1 MEKSIE
7 MRVAELENLVLHSKN
22 VLSFEEASRFLNLS
36 KSYLYKLTS
45 GNLIPH
51 YKPQGKMLY
60 FEKTELEA
68 WLRQNPIRTQ
78 AQTEAGVEKAA
89 DKAQVPVS
97 RQQAQDAAQEI
108 RYIYKHDTKPEYT
121 IVTTGGDVEKQA
133 QAAQER
139 AGADFSI
146 VASDDGEKADVASIS
161 KDRPVELNQYNVQA
175 YKQVLHTVEVSPDIE
190 GRGIAEVGYS
200 VSRKVSSDGKY
211 LGVGASYNFD
221 NNKAYVK
228 MTYTW

>member
-1 MEKSIE
+1 MEQVKTWVYAHRRIVGAIIFGILAVI
-7 MRVAELENLVLHSKN
+7 VAVL
-22 VLSFEEASRFLNLS
+22 LFR
-36 KSYLYKLTS
+36 
-45 GNLIPH
+45 GC
-51 YKPQGKMLY
+51 
-60 FEKTELEA
+60 KTEPQKVTVEP
-68 WLRQNPIRTQ
+68 QTQ
-78 AQTEAGVEKAA
+78 AQSEAGVEKAA
-89 DKAQVPVS
+89 DNAQVPVS

-108 RYIYKHDTKPEYT
+108 RYIYEHDTKPEYT
-121 IVTTGGDVEKQA
+121 IITTGGDVEKQA

-146 VASDDGEKADVASIS
+146 VASQGGSKADVASIS
-161 KDRPVELNQYNVQA
+161 KDKPVELNQYNVQA

-190 GRGIAEVGYS
+190 GGRGIAEVGYS
-200 VSRKVSSDGKY
+200 VSRKVSRDGKY

>member
-1 MEKSIE
+1 MERFKTWALAHRRIIGG
-7 MRVAELENLVLHSKN
+7 VVLGVFLVVIA
-22 VLSFEEASRFLNLS
+22 VLLFR
-36 KSYLYKLTS
+36 
-45 GNLIPH
+45 GC
-51 YKPQGKMLY
+51 
-60 FEKTELEA
+60 KTEPQKVTVEP
-68 WLRQNPIRTQ
+68 QTQ
-78 AQTEAGVEKAA
+78 AQSEAGVEKAA
-89 DKAQVPVS
+89 DNAQVPVS

-108 RYIYKHDTKPEYT
+108 HYIYEHDTKPEYT
-121 IVTTGGDVEKQA
+121 IITTGGDVERQA

-161 KDRPVELNQYNVQA
+161 KDKPVELNQYNVQA
-175 YKQVLHTVEVSPDIE
+175 YKKVLHTVEVSPDIE
-190 GRGIAEVGYS
+190 GGRGIAEVGYS
-200 VSRKVSSDGKY
+200 VSRKVSRDGKY

>member
-1 MEKSIE
+1 MEKAKAWALAHRRIIGG
-7 MRVAELENLVLHSKN
+7 VVLCVLLVVIA
-22 VLSFEEASRFLNLS
+22 VLLFR
-36 KSYLYKLTS
+36 
-45 GNLIPH
+45 GC
-51 YKPQGKMLY
+51 
-60 FEKTELEA
+60 KTEPQKVTVEP
-68 WLRQNPIRTQ
+68 QTQ

-89 DKAQVPVS
+89 DNAQVPVS

-108 RYIYKHDTKPEYT
+108 RYTYQHDTKPEYT
-121 IVTTGGDVEKQA
+121 IITTGGDVEKQA

-146 VASDDGEKADVASIS
+146 VASDDGAPANTASIS
-161 KDRPVELNQYNVQA
+161 KDKPVELNQYNVQA

-190 GRGIAEVGYS
+190 GGRGIAEVGYS
-200 VSRKVSSDGKY
+200 VSRKVSRDGKY

>member
-1 MEKSIE
+1 MEKVKVWALAHRRIIGGVVLGVLLVV
-7 MRVAELENLVLHSKN
+7 VAVL
-22 VLSFEEASRFLNLS
+22 LFR
-36 KSYLYKLTS
+36 
-45 GNLIPH
+45 GC
-51 YKPQGKMLY
+51 
-60 FEKTELEA
+60 KTEQPQKVTVEP
-68 WLRQNPIRTQ
+68 QTQ

-89 DKAQVPVS
+89 DAAQVPVS
-97 RQQAQDAAQEI
+97 RQQAQQAAQEI
-108 RYIYKHDTKPEYT
+108 RYIYEHDTKPEYT
-121 IVTTGGDVEKQA
+121 VITTGGDVERQA

-146 VASDDGEKADVASIS
+146 VASQGGEKVDVASIG
-161 KDRPVELNQYNVQA
+161 KDEPVELNQYNVQA
-175 YKQVLHTVEVSPDIE
+175 YKKVLHTVEVSPDIDG

-200 VSRKVSSDGKY
+200 VSRKVSRDGKY

>member
-1 MEKSIE
+1 MEKAKAWALAHRRIIGG
-7 MRVAELENLVLHSKN
+7 VVLCVLLVVIA
-22 VLSFEEASRFLNLS
+22 VLLFR
-36 KSYLYKLTS
+36 
-45 GNLIPH
+45 GC
-51 YKPQGKMLY
+51 
-60 FEKTELEA
+60 KTEPQKVTVEP
-68 WLRQNPIRTQ
+68 QTQ

-89 DKAQVPVS
+89 DNAQVPVS

-108 RYIYKHDTKPEYT
+108 RYTYQHDTKPEYT
-121 IVTTGGDVEKQA
+121 IITTGGDVEKQA

-146 VASDDGEKADVASIS
+146 VASDDGAPANTASIS
-161 KDRPVELNQYNVQA
+161 KDKPVELNQYNVQA
-175 YKQVLHTVEVSPDIE
+175 YKKVLHTVEVSPDIE
-190 GRGIAEVGYS
+190 GGRGIAEVGYS

-221 NNKAYVK
+221 NDKAYVK

>member
-1 MEKSIE
+1 MEKAKAWALAHRRIIGG
-7 MRVAELENLVLHSKN
+7 VVLCVLLVVIA
-22 VLSFEEASRFLNLS
+22 VLLFR
-36 KSYLYKLTS
+36 
-45 GNLIPH
+45 GC
-51 YKPQGKMLY
+51 
-60 FEKTELEA
+60 KTEPQKVTVEP
-68 WLRQNPIRTQ
+68 QTQ

-89 DKAQVPVS
+89 DNAQVPVS

-108 RYIYKHDTKPEYT
+108 RYTYQHDTKPEYT
-121 IVTTGGDVEKQA
+121 IITTGGDVEKQA

-146 VASDDGEKADVASIS
+146 VASDDGEKADVTSIS
-161 KDRPVELNQYNVQA
+161 KDKPVELNQYNVQA

-190 GRGIAEVGYS
+190 GGRGIVEVGYS
-200 VSRKVSSDGKY
+200 VSHKVSRDGKY

>member
-1 MEKSIE
+1 MEQVKTWVYAHRRIVGAIIFGILAVI
-7 MRVAELENLVLHSKN
+7 VAVL
-22 VLSFEEASRFLNLS
+22 LFR
-36 KSYLYKLTS
+36 
-45 GNLIPH
+45 GC
-51 YKPQGKMLY
+51 
-60 FEKTELEA
+60 KTEPQKVTVEP
-68 WLRQNPIRTQ
+68 QTQ
-78 AQTEAGVEKAA
+78 AQSEAGVEKAA
-89 DKAQVPVS
+89 DNAQVPVS

-108 RYIYKHDTKPEYT
+108 RYIYEHDTKPEYT
-121 IVTTGGDVEKQA
+121 IITTGGDVEKQA

-161 KDRPVELNQYNVQA
+161 KDKPVELNQYNVQA
-175 YKQVLHTVEVSPDIE
+175 YKRVLHTVEVSPDIE

-200 VSRKVSSDGKY
+200 VSRKVSRDGKY

-221 NNKAYVK
+221 SNKTYVK